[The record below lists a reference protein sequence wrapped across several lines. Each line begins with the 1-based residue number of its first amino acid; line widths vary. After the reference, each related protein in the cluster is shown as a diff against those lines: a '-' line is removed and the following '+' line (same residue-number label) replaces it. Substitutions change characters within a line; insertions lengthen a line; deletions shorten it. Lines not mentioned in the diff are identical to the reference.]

1 MNYLIEHRYCL
12 CSHSTLVIIP
22 AQCTIILAKWCT
34 DHMKVEQLQTV
45 LSKEYNENNAKKTAM
60 LCVIWQELK
69 KLNSSVY
76 LPTHQSWLFQRASL
90 FTDLWFLW
98 LKWSEPLWLNN
109 IVGRFSATLFALR
122 GDQNEPKCSQTNYC
136 WKKIKQETHTHQ
148 WSRSKSWLCK
158 VLYCLPHCLTNLW
171 FFIANFCEM
180 K

>member
-12 CSHSTLVIIP
+12 CSHSTLVVIP

-76 LPTHQSWLFQRASL
+76 LPTHQSWLF
-90 FTDLWFLW
+90 
-98 LKWSEPLWLNN
+98 
-109 IVGRFSATLFALR
+109 
-122 GDQNEPKCSQTNYC
+122 
-136 WKKIKQETHTHQ
+136 
-148 WSRSKSWLCK
+148 SKSITLYWLMILMIK
-158 VLYCLPHCLTNLW
+158 VERAAL
-171 FFIANFCEM
+171 A
-180 K
+180 